1 MGGLSLLR
9 ASLGLTF
16 VTSIAI
22 ACSPSDGGGA
32 GEDGDGGGGTSAG
45 NGGSAGAGATPTGGA
60 SGTPSGGAGGSGA
73 GPMGGVSGTGFGG
86 AAGTPAGGNSGTSGA
101 AGTGGTPVGGTAGAN
116 PGGAGGTG
124 GAGAG
129 GTSGDAGAA
138 GAGAGGGGSGA
149 YTGTII
155 IQDNFD
161 ASAMID
167 AKWIRY
173 PSFNMT
179 QQPVIDTTRKHSGAN
194 AVKATGNNVGSFLI
208 PASGQLGGM
217 IVPGNRFFVRV
228 WVNFEKATSAIGN
241 HSDFLVGATSQDN
254 SGVEL
259 RLGFSSNQSGKP
271 EMLDLNLIGSGAEVT
286 RYSNGFTDGGNPGA
300 FSGMGVQF
308 VANQW
313 YCIEA
318 LFDGAASEFRLW
330 IDGTEN
336 MEMHV
341 TDFSGNGTP
350 RLTWAPMF
358 TYLKV
363 GTQDFSG
370 QIGQVWYDDVFVGTA
385 QVGCQR

>member
-9 ASLGLTF
+9 ASLGLTL
-16 VTSIAI
+16 VTSIAV
-22 ACSPSDGGGA
+22 ACSPSDGSGVGG
-32 GEDGDGGGGTSAG
+32 EGDNGGTS
-45 NGGSAGAGATPTGGA
+45 S
-60 SGTPSGGAGGSGA
+60 SGTGGAGGSGA
-73 GPMGGVSGTGFGG
+73 TPTGGSSGGPTGGVSGSGAGPTGGISGTGLGG
-86 AAGTPAGGNSGTSGA
+86 SAGVATGGSGTSGA
-101 AGTGGTPVGGTAGAN
+101 AGTAGSPVGGSAGVATGGAAGSATGGAAGS
-116 PGGAGGTG
+116 GGAGGTG
-124 GAGAG
+124 GAAG
-129 GTSGDAGAA
+129 D
-138 GAGAGGGGSGA
+138 SGA

-167 AKWIRY
+167 AKWFRF

-179 QQPVIDTTRKHSGAN
+179 QQPVIDTTRKHSGNN

-208 PASGQLGGM
+208 PASGQLGGV
-217 IVPGNRFFVRV
+217 IVPGNRFYVRI
-228 WVNFEKATSAIGN
+228 WVNFEKATAAIGN

-300 FSGMGVQF
+300 FPGMGVQF

-313 YCIEA
+313 YCFEA
-318 LFDGAASEFRLW
+318 LFDGAGSEFRLW
-330 IDGTEN
+330 IDGVEN

-341 TDFSGNGTP
+341 TDFSGNSTP
-350 RLTWAPMF
+350 RTNWGPMF
-358 TYLKV
+358 TYLKI

-385 QVGCQR
+385 PIGCQR

>member
-1 MGGLSLLR
+1 
-9 ASLGLTF
+9 
-16 VTSIAI
+16 V
-22 ACSPSDGGGA
+22 
-32 GEDGDGGGGTSAG
+32 
-45 NGGSAGAGATPTGGA
+45 TGGA
-60 SGTPSGGAGGSGA
+60 
-73 GPMGGVSGTGFGG
+73 
-86 AAGTPAGGNSGTSGA
+86 SGTSGA
-101 AGTGGTPVGGTAGAN
+101 AGTAGGPTGGSAGVATGGAGGAGA
-116 PGGAGGTG
+116 GSGGGAGDAGAGGTG
-124 GAGAG
+124 G
-129 GTSGDAGAA
+129 
-138 GAGAGGGGSGA
+138 GA
-149 YTGTII
+149 YTGTVI

-173 PSFNMT
+173 PSFNMQ

-217 IVPGNRFFVRV
+217 VVPGNRFYVRI

-241 HSDFLVGATSQDN
+241 HSDFLVGATAQDN

-300 FSGMGVQF
+300 FPGTGVQF

-313 YCIEA
+313 YCIEG
-318 LFDGAASEFRLW
+318 LFDGAGSEFRLW
-330 IDGTEN
+330 IDGVEN

-350 RLTWAPMF
+350 RTTWGPMF

-385 QVGCQR
+385 QIGCQR

>member
-1 MGGLSLLR
+1 LSLLR
-9 ASLGLTF
+9 ASLTATL

-22 ACSPSDGGGA
+22 ACSPSDGGVGA
-32 GEDGDGGGGTSAG
+32 SDDGGGGTSGAFPS
-45 NGGSAGAGATPTGGA
+45 GGGATPTGGMGGSA
-60 SGTPSGGAGGSGA
+60 TGGAGASGA
-73 GPMGGVSGTGFGG
+73 GPTGGVSGTGLGG
-86 AAGTPAGGNSGTSGA
+86 AAGTPTGGNSGTSGA
-101 AGTGGTPVGGTAGAN
+101 AGTAGAPTGGSAGAATGGVGGDGMSGASGTGGGGTAG
-116 PGGAGGTG
+116 GGTG
-124 GAGAG
+124 GSA
-129 GTSGDAGAA
+129 
-138 GAGAGGGGSGA
+138 GGSGA

-161 ASAMID
+161 ASAMVD

-173 PSFNMT
+173 PSFNMQ
-179 QQPVIDTTRKHSGAN
+179 QQPVIDTTRKHSGNN

-300 FSGMGVQF
+300 FSGTGVQF

-330 IDGTEN
+330 IDGAEN

-350 RLTWAPMF
+350 RLNWAPMF